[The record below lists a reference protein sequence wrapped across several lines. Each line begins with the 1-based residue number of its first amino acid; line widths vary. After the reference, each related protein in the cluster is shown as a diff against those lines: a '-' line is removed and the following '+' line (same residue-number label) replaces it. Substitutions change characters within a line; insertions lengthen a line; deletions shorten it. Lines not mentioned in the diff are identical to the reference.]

1 MKPKSGIAGD
11 ERNIAVLLFLY
22 VLQVRDKAFS
32 DFSNLGHKL
41 KKL

>member
-22 VLQVRDKAFS
+22 VLQVRDKSVWLF
-32 DFSNLGHKL
+32 NVGHKL